1 VSSEFQLAFLGL
13 GSMGRR
19 MAARLFAAGYP
30 LSVWNRT
37 PSRGDDL
44 VSRGAVR
51 ALTPADAARGANV
64 IILMLADPG
73 AVDRVLFAEDGVL
86 GAAERGATI
95 IDCSTVGPEDSRAF
109 ASSCAAAGIRYV
121 EAPVLGSLGQA
132 ESGQLVALAAGD
144 AEVVAAA
151 EPILRVLAKQVVRA
165 GGAGQGSALKLVMN
179 LLVGGITEL
188 LAESIVLAEKAGVRA
203 EVLRETLLGS
213 VLGSPFL
220 AYKAPQLL
228 ERKFAPLFS
237 TRLLLKDLDLILHLA
252 RDVGA
257 PLPVTKVIRDLY
269 GRAVAAGYGDQDF
282 AAVIEQLSTEPAL
295 TGS

>member
-1 VSSEFQLAFLGL
+1 VSSEIKVAFLGL
-13 GSMGRR
+13 GSMGHR
-19 MAARLFAAGYP
+19 MATRLLAAGDP

-37 PSRGDDL
+37 ASRGDDL
-44 VSRGAVR
+44 VARGAVK
-51 ALTPADAARGANV
+51 ALTPADAARGANA
-64 IILMLADPG
+64 IIFMLADPG

-109 ASSCAAAGIRYV
+109 AASCAAAGIRYV

-144 AEVVAAA
+144 DALVSAA
-151 EPILRVLAKQVVRA
+151 EPILQVLAKQVVRA
-165 GGAGQGSALKLVMN
+165 GATGQGSALKLVMN

-188 LAESIVLAEKAGVRA
+188 LAESTLLGERAGLRK

-213 VLGSPFL
+213 VLGSPFV

-228 ERKFAPLFS
+228 DRKFAPLFS
-237 TRLLLKDLDLILHLA
+237 AKLLLKDLDLILHLA

-257 PLPVTKVIRDLY
+257 PLPATKVIRDVY
-269 GRAVAAGYGDQDF
+269 GRAVAAGHGDDDI
-282 AAVIEQLSTEPAL
+282 AVVIEQVSAEPAP
-295 TGS
+295 TGA